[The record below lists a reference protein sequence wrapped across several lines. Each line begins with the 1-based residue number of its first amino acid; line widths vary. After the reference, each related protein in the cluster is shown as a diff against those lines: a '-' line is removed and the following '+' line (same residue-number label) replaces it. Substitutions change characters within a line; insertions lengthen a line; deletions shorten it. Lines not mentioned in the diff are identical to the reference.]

1 MSLRIFMKS
10 ITFMGLLLFIVVL
23 LKDLVLSSLIT
34 NYLKQGEFRWSKI
47 TSEAF
52 EEAKEK
58 DDAPVI

>member
-1 MSLRIFMKS
+1 MKS